1 MVRQS
6 RLSRVQSCCCCCS
19 LFLSYSFFFL
29 CSLIYVYV
37 CVFTFCC
44 CCYGFFSVKAKE
56 RGAIAHRE
64 NIYINKRSINKNKKK
79 KEVLKKMTISEKKC
93 LFIRVALYLLF
104 IAAYAAGVVVFIIS
118 FSNYWAAAGF
128 FLACI
133 FIAITT
139 VLYVVPDKKLTARLP
154 PGSLSRIIFQ
164 STILIGT
171 LGFFAVALYLLARAL
186 C

>member
-1 MVRQS
+1 M
-6 RLSRVQSCCCCCS
+6 
-19 LFLSYSFFFL
+19 
-29 CSLIYVYV
+29 
-37 CVFTFCC
+37 
-44 CCYGFFSVKAKE
+44 A
-56 RGAIAHRE
+56 
-64 NIYINKRSINKNKKK
+64 
-79 KEVLKKMTISEKKC
+79 ISEKKC

-104 IAAYAAGVVVFIIS
+104 IAAYAAGVVVFIII

-154 PGSLSRIIFQ
+154 PGSFSRIIFQ

-171 LGFFAVALYLLARAL
+171 LGLFAVALYLLARGIMLKQRWTGSSYFCSFIAFMMAAKWCYFIGYRVHGL
-186 C
+186 RNDTRTIGKADPEEIKKFFEDVPDAWSNEKNADIM